1 MIQCRIQ
8 DQYLG
13 LILSCLYLV
22 GQVCLHGA
30 ARADIDV
37 PHADINV
44 PCADTCIFVRLSCG
58 NRSVHV
64 LVYFFRISS
73 T

>member
-1 MIQCRIQ
+1 MIQCGIQ

-13 LILSCLYLV
+13 LILSCLYLL

-37 PHADINV
+37 SCVDIDV
-44 PCADTCIFVRLSCG
+44 PCADTCIFHADIVRTL
-58 NRSVHV
+58 
-64 LVYFFRISS
+64 
-73 T
+73 